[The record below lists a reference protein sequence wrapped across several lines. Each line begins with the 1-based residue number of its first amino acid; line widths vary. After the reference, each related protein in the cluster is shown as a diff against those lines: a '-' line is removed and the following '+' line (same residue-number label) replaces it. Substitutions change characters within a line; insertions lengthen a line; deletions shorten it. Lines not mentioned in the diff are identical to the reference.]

1 MIATIVMTDDG
12 PMLPLPEGA
21 LAALRLRTGQRVRVD
36 LQPLPSPYLYGT
48 PRLEPD
54 GTPA

>member
-1 MIATIVMTDDG
+1 MIATIVMTDSG
-12 PMLPLPEGA
+12 PVLPLPEGA
-21 LAALRLRTGQRVRVD
+21 LAALRLRTGQRVRVE
-36 LQPLPSPYLYGT
+36 LQPLPTPYLYGT